1 VGAVR
6 GAVESASGPGGFT
19 VAGEL
24 ASRVADSR
32 GGCGSQFGKDMST
45 EEKALLDAEQKDRL
59 KSLKDAAKLVGET
72 IS

>member
-1 VGAVR
+1 
-6 GAVESASGPGGFT
+6 
-19 VAGEL
+19 
-24 ASRVADSR
+24 
-32 GGCGSQFGKDMST
+32 MST